1 MDTQYKIK
9 NAGCYIRC
17 ITPVSRGSTEAAH
30 TTYHILAA
38 QQEPY
43 RSLTLNKKFSLLEKK
58 KSQEN
63 GPIALSSSSKVLAS

>member
-1 MDTQYKIK
+1 MFCQPYRVTCVRVCYRYKMKEKYLKKGMDTQYKIK

-43 RSLTLNKKFSLLEKK
+43 R
-58 KSQEN
+58 
-63 GPIALSSSSKVLAS
+63 KV

>member
-43 RSLTLNKKFSLLEKK
+43 RKVWLLIK
-58 KSQEN
+58 
-63 GPIALSSSSKVLAS
+63 